1 MQETF
6 GPYGSAYYGLS
17 SRYVTKI
24 PVDLDVLHELCDL
37 RSTLD
42 RASDIASINRSI
54 RLLAES
60 IDLPHSRFGI
70 RSFFDEPE
78 NEQSS
83 FSSAQLLRSVVGDS
97 YYQEDATY
105 IDSSSLFLCAE
116 DGEDEDVNIYH
127 EDPPADFGPMVEEK

>member
-1 MQETF
+1 MQKTF
-6 GPYGSAYYGLS
+6 GLYGSAYGLS

-42 RASDIASINRSI
+42 RASDKASINHWI

-60 IDLPHSRFGI
+60 IDLPSSRFGI

-83 FSSAQLLRSVVGDS
+83 SSSAQLLRSVVGDS
-97 YYQEDATY
+97 YQEDATY
-105 IDSSSLFLCAE
+105 IDSSSLFLCAA
-116 DGEDEDVNIYH
+116 G
-127 EDPPADFGPMVEEK
+127 GRRG